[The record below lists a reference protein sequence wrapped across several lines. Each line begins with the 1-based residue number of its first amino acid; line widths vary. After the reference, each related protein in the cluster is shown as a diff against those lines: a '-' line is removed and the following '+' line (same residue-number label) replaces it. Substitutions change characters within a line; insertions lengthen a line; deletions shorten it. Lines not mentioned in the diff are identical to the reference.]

1 MNRSL
6 IALSVLSLLFAGCA
20 ANPQTKVEQTLP
32 TPVLKAQG
40 TVVPTL
46 KVPDWFIQPPENT
59 AQHIFVV
66 GEATGPFLGMTVQK
80 ATLDADAKLAFQ
92 MKSQVE
98 AMIKSFKTDTGGKYG
113 AESAEMLA
121 RKVASATII
130 GHHKVDSQIT
140 QEGATFRVFVLMRYP
155 LGDANQLLTAEL
167 AARAQRNQAVN
178 ARRAEQELKEQVERN
193 RKAELDRESL
203 DRGETIVQP
212 QSRVEPV
219 VVPEAPKP
227 AEKVSATGGEQIKLL
242 DVDNTEYKQ
251 KRAEALTKPNAV
263 IGQITLR

>member
-1 MNRSL
+1 MKRHL

-80 ATLDADAKLAFQ
+80 ATLDADSKLAFQ
-92 MKSQVE
+92 LKSNVE

-113 AESAEMLA
+113 AESAEMLT
-121 RKVASATII
+121 RKVTSATII

-140 QEGATFRVFVLMRYP
+140 QEGSTFRVFVLMRYP

-167 AARAQRNQAVN
+167 ASRAQRNQAVN
-178 ARRAEQELKEQVERN
+178 GRRAMQEMREANERA
-193 RKAELDRESL
+193 RQAELDRESL

-219 VVPEAPKP
+219 VVPEAAKP
-227 AEKVSATGGEQIKLL
+227 AEKVSTTSGTEIKLL
-242 DVDNTEYKQ
+242 DVDNEEYKQ
-251 KRAEALTKPNAV
+251 KRAEALAKPNAV
-263 IGQITLR
+263 VGQITLR

>member
-1 MNRSL
+1 MKRHL

-32 TPVLKAQG
+32 APVLKAQG
-40 TVVPTL
+40 TVVPAL

-140 QEGATFRVFVLMRYP
+140 QEGSTFRVFVLMRYP

-167 AARAQRNQAVN
+167 AAKAQRNQAVN

-227 AEKVSATGGEQIKLL
+227 AERVSTTSGEQIKLL
-242 DVDNTEYKQ
+242 DVDNEEYKQ

-263 IGQITLR
+263 VGQITLR

>member
-1 MNRSL
+1 MKRHL
-6 IALSVLSLLFAGCA
+6 IALSVLTLLFAGCA
-20 ANPQTKVEQTLP
+20 ANPQTKVEQTMP
-32 TPVLKAQG
+32 SPVLKAQG

-46 KVPDWFIQPPENT
+46 KVPDWFLQPPENT

-92 MKSQVE
+92 MKSNVE

-113 AESAEMLA
+113 AESAEMLT
-121 RKVASATII
+121 RKVANATII

-167 AARAQRNQAVN
+167 ASRAQRNQAVN
-178 ARRAEQELKEQVERN
+178 GRRAMQEMREANERA
-193 RKAELDRESL
+193 RQAELDRESL
-203 DRGETIVQP
+203 DRGETVVQP

-219 VVPEAPKP
+219 VVPEAPK
-227 AEKVSATGGEQIKLL
+227 AQEKVSTTSGTELKLL
-242 DVDNTEYKQ
+242 DVDNAEYRQ
-251 KRAEALTKPNAV
+251 KRAEALAKPNAV
-263 IGQITLR
+263 VGQITLR

>member
-6 IALSVLSLLFAGCA
+6 IALSVSSLLFAGCA
-20 ANPQTKVEQTLP
+20 ANPQTKVEQTMP
-32 TPVLKAQG
+32 APVLKAQG

-80 ATLDADAKLAFQ
+80 ATLDADSKLAFQ
-92 MKSQVE
+92 LKSNVE
-98 AMIKSFKTDTGGKYG
+98 AMVKSFKTDTGGKYG
-113 AESAEMLA
+113 AESAEMLT
-121 RKVASATII
+121 RKVTSATII
-130 GHHKVDSQIT
+130 GHHKLDSQIT
-140 QEGATFRVFVLMRYP
+140 QEGSTFRVFVLMRYP

-167 AARAQRNQAVN
+167 ASRAQRNQAVN

-193 RKAELDRESL
+193 RRAELDRESL
-203 DRGETIVQP
+203 DRGETVVQP

-219 VVPEAPKP
+219 VVPEAAKP
-227 AEKVSATGGEQIKLL
+227 AEKVSTTSGTEIKLL

-251 KRAEALTKPNAV
+251 KRAEALAKPNAV
-263 IGQITLR
+263 VGQITLR

>member
-1 MNRSL
+1 MKRHL

-32 TPVLKAQG
+32 APVLKAQG
-40 TVVPTL
+40 TVVPAL

-140 QEGATFRVFVLMRYP
+140 QEGSTFRVFVLMRYP

-167 AARAQRNQAVN
+167 AAKAQRNQAVN

-212 QSRVEPV
+212 QSRIEPV

-227 AEKVSATGGEQIKLL
+227 AERVSTTSGEQIKLL
-242 DVDNTEYKQ
+242 DVDNEEYKQ

-263 IGQITLR
+263 VGQITLR

>member
-1 MNRSL
+1 MKRHL
-6 IALSVLSLLFAGCA
+6 IALSVLTLLFAGCA
-20 ANPQTKVEQTLP
+20 ANPQTKVEQTMP
-32 TPVLKAQG
+32 APVLKAQG

-46 KVPDWFIQPPENT
+46 KVPDWFLQPPENT

-92 MKSQVE
+92 MKSNVE

-113 AESAEMLA
+113 AESAEMLT
-121 RKVASATII
+121 RKVANATII

-167 AARAQRNQAVN
+167 ASRAQRNQAVN
-178 ARRAEQELKEQVERN
+178 GRRAMQEMREANDRARQ
-193 RKAELDRESL
+193 AELDRESL
-203 DRGETIVQP
+203 DRGETVVQP

-227 AEKVSATGGEQIKLL
+227 AEKVSTTSGTEIKLL
-242 DVDNTEYKQ
+242 DVDNAEYKQ
-251 KRAEALTKPNAV
+251 KRAEALAKPNAV
-263 IGQITLR
+263 VGQITLR

>member
-1 MNRSL
+1 MKRHL
-6 IALSVLSLLFAGCA
+6 IALSVLTLLFAGCA
-20 ANPQTKVEQTLP
+20 ANPQTKVEQTMP
-32 TPVLKAQG
+32 APVLKAQG

-46 KVPDWFIQPPENT
+46 KVPDWFLQPPENT

-92 MKSQVE
+92 MKSNVE

-113 AESAEMLA
+113 AESAEMLT
-121 RKVASATII
+121 RKVANATII

-167 AARAQRNQAVN
+167 ASRAQRNQVIN
-178 ARRAEQELKEQVERN
+178 GRRAMQEMRETNERA
-193 RKAELDRESL
+193 RQAELDRESL
-203 DRGETIVQP
+203 DRGETVVQP

-219 VVPEAPKP
+219 VVPEATK
-227 AEKVSATGGEQIKLL
+227 AQEKVSTTSGTELKLL
-242 DVDNTEYKQ
+242 DVDNAEYRQ
-251 KRAEALTKPNAV
+251 KRAEALAKPNAV
-263 IGQITLR
+263 VGQITLR

>member
-1 MNRSL
+1 MRRHL
-6 IALSVLSLLFAGCA
+6 IAVSALAILFTGCA

-32 TPVLKAQG
+32 APVLKAQG
-40 TVVPTL
+40 TVAPTL

-92 MKSQVE
+92 MKSNVE

-113 AESAEMLA
+113 AESAEMLT

-140 QEGATFRVFVLMRYP
+140 QEGSTFRVFVLMRYP
-155 LGDANQLLTAEL
+155 LGEANQLLTAEF
-167 AARAQRNQAVN
+167 AARAQRNQAIN

-193 RKAELDRESL
+193 RRAELERESQ
-203 DRGETIVQP
+203 DRGDTPAQP

-219 VVPEAPKP
+219 VVPEPAKP
-227 AEKVSATGGEQIKLL
+227 AEKVSSTNGTEIKLL
-242 DVDNTEYKQ
+242 DVDNEEYKQ
-251 KRAEALTKPNAV
+251 RRAEALAKPNAV

>member
-1 MNRSL
+1 MKRHL

-20 ANPQTKVEQTLP
+20 ANPQTRVEQTLP
-32 TPVLKAQG
+32 APVLKAQG
-40 TVVPTL
+40 TVAPTL

-113 AESAEMLA
+113 AESAEMLT

-140 QEGATFRVFVLMRYP
+140 QEGSTFRVFVLMRYP
-155 LGDANQLLTAEL
+155 LGEANQLLTAEQ

-193 RKAELDRESL
+193 RRAELDRESL

-212 QSRVEPV
+212 QSKVEPV
-219 VVPEAPKP
+219 VVPEAPKVP
-227 AEKVSATGGEQIKLL
+227 EKVGAVSGEQIKLL
-242 DVDNTEYKQ
+242 DVDNEEYRQ
-251 KRAEALTKPNAV
+251 RRAEALTKPNAV

>member
-1 MNRSL
+1 MKRSL
-6 IALSVLSLLFAGCA
+6 ITLSVLSLLFAGCA
-20 ANPQTKVEQTLP
+20 ANPQTRVEQTMP

-40 TVVPTL
+40 TVAPVL

-113 AESAEMLA
+113 AESAEMLT

-140 QEGATFRVFVLMRYP
+140 QEGSTFRVFVLMRYP
-155 LGDANQLLTAEL
+155 LGEANQLLTAEQ

-178 ARRAEQELKEQVERN
+178 ARRAEQEMKEQVERN
-193 RKAELDRESL
+193 RRAELDRESL

-212 QSRVEPV
+212 QSKVEPV
-219 VVPEAPKP
+219 VVPESPKVQ
-227 AEKVSATGGEQIKLL
+227 EKVSTTNGTELKLL
-242 DVDNTEYKQ
+242 DVDNEEYRQ
-251 KRAEALTKPNAV
+251 KRAEALAKPNAV
-263 IGQITLR
+263 VGQITLR

>member
-6 IALSVLSLLFAGCA
+6 IALSVSSLLFAGCA

-32 TPVLKAQG
+32 TTVLKAQG

-113 AESAEMLA
+113 AESAEMLT

-140 QEGATFRVFVLMRYP
+140 QEGSTFRVFVLMRYP

-167 AARAQRNQAVN
+167 ASRAQRNQAVN

-212 QSRVEPV
+212 QSKVEPV
-219 VVPEAPKP
+219 VVPEAAKP
-227 AEKVSATGGEQIKLL
+227 AEKVSTTSGTEIKLL

-251 KRAEALTKPNAV
+251 KRAEALAKPNAV
-263 IGQITLR
+263 VGQITLR

>member
-1 MNRSL
+1 MKRSL

-32 TPVLKAQG
+32 TTVLKAQG

-80 ATLDADAKLAFQ
+80 ATLDADSKLAFQ

-113 AESAEMLA
+113 AESAEMLT

-140 QEGATFRVFVLMRYP
+140 QEGSTFRVFVLMRYP

-167 AARAQRNQAVN
+167 ASRAQRNQAVN

-219 VVPEAPKP
+219 VIPEATKP
-227 AEKVSATGGEQIKLL
+227 AEKVSTTSGTEIKLL

-251 KRAEALTKPNAV
+251 KRAEALAKPNAV
-263 IGQITLR
+263 VGQITLR